1 MNLPNSKDHRWT
13 EHTMLPKMLSC
24 IAFADKLLACLS
36 IPSGFCLCRIR
47 SYKFSGQLISP
58 SSLLRDLWEWSAE
71 WGTEDDLCWRAL
83 SASNADMSKM
93 ITLALVSTW
102 YEDPW
107 WEKLAPAVLVI
118 INNRKVFNSSEGS
131 IKRLAVLEFLSI
143 TCLAFLELLANLP
156 RNRTMFRK
164 LVQWKAYML
173 SNVLIT
179 ITSSHTCNT
188 G

>member
-1 MNLPNSKDHRWT
+1 MNLPNFKEHGWT

-36 IPSGFCLCRIR
+36 IPSGFCLCCIR
-47 SYKFSGQLISP
+47 LYKFSGQLISP
-58 SSLLRDLWEWSAE
+58 SSLLRGLWEWSAE

-93 ITLALVSTW
+93 IALALVSTW

-118 INNRKVFNSSEGS
+118 INNRKVCNSFGHRR
-131 IKRLAVLEFLSI
+131 INK
-143 TCLAFLELLANLP
+143 
-156 RNRTMFRK
+156 K
-164 LVQWKAYML
+164 
-173 SNVLIT
+173 
-179 ITSSHTCNT
+179 TSSFGIPQYNMPHISRTFSQLA
-188 G
+188 

>member
-1 MNLPNSKDHRWT
+1 MNLPNSKDRGWT
-13 EHTMLPKMLSC
+13 EHTMLPTMLSC
-24 IAFADKLLACLS
+24 IAFADKLLAGLS
-36 IPSGFCLCRIR
+36 IPSGLCRIR
-47 SYKFSGQLISP
+47 LYKFSGQLISP
-58 SSLLRDLWEWSAE
+58 SSLLRGLWEWSAE
-71 WGTEDDLCWRAL
+71 WGTKDDLCWRAL

-118 INNRKVFNSSEGS
+118 INNRKVYNSFGHRR
-131 IKRLAVLEFLSI
+131 INKKLAVLEFPSM
-143 TCLAFLELLANLP
+143 TCLTFLELLANLP

-173 SNVLIT
+173 SNVLST
-179 ITSSHTCNT
+179 ITSSHTYNT